1 MYFIV
6 FYEEGNHIYE
16 KNCLNT
22 LNNPSKNL
30 ITMSQI
36 RCNNVTSPGDFVLV
50 VVVVV
55 VVVVLVVGASVD
67 ISLYFCLKQN

>member
-1 MYFIV
+1 MKRV
-6 FYEEGNHIYE
+6 WVVYE

-22 LNNPSKNL
+22 LNKPSKNFM
-30 ITMSQI
+30 TMSQI
-36 RCNNVTSPGDFVLV
+36 RCNNVTSSDDFVL

-67 ISLYFCLKQN
+67 IS